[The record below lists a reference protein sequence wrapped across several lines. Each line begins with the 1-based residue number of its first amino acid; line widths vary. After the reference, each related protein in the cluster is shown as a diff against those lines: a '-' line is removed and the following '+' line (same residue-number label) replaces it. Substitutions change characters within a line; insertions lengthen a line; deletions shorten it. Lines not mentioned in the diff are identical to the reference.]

1 VPHVLLVSDDPGT
14 ERQLAAALAA
24 DGFHVETAH
33 DADGAFRRLGNGFDL
48 LLCDFSDPSAGFALC
63 RRIKQESAY
72 RRMPVVVRTSRSDQ
86 EGVRKGLS
94 AGADR
99 VLGPDV
105 ALGEVP
111 TRLRRVL
118 ALRGSAA
125 QQAAGGQADPARL
138 QQELLAALEEMVHLN
153 ERVQSEL
160 TQRKRAEEE
169 ARAAIEA
176 LERERHLVAALMD
189 HVPDAI
195 YFKDLNSR
203 FLRINRS
210 LARRFG
216 LADPADA
223 IGKTDYDFFTEE
235 HARPALEDEQDV
247 IRTGQPV
254 VAREEEEIWP
264 DGRSTWA
271 STTKMPLR
279 DVAGAIIGT
288 FGISRDITR
297 NKQAETELYKAKAAA
312 EASERR
318 SRLIVDTA
326 SDAYIAM
333 DASGAIVD
341 WNRQA
346 EFTFGW
352 SREEAMG
359 RPVAETIIPPRLR
372 GAHSRGLNR
381 FLFDG
386 HGPVLNRRIEVSA
399 IHRDGHEFPVEL
411 TISPIHLA
419 SGYVFSAFLHDISER
434 KHAEADLKQAKN
446 AAEATSRVL
455 DSILKNLADGVVV
468 ADEKGRFLHFNAVA
482 EHILGV
488 GAVEGGVEQ
497 WSDRYGV
504 FLPDGVT
511 PHPPHDLPL
520 ARAMRGEEVRD
531 QEVYIRNAR
540 RPEGAWL
547 SVNGRP
553 LRDETGVSHGGVV
566 VFRDVTE
573 RRRAQE
579 ELRQAKEAA
588 VAASAAK
595 SEFLANMSHEIRT
608 PMNAIIG
615 MAELLADTELAPEQ
629 REYLDMVRKSADA
642 LLGVIND
649 ILDFSKI
656 EAGRLDLEQVD
667 FGLRDALGDTLETLS
682 LRAYQK
688 GLELAYQVTP
698 DVPDPLVGDPGRL
711 RQVVTN
717 LVGNALKFTEE
728 GEVVVEVSRSPE
740 HNGRPD
746 EIALHFAVRDTGIGI
761 PPEKQRAVFEAFTQA
776 DSSTT
781 RKYGGTGLGLAIST
795 RLVHLMGGKIW
806 VESEVGR
813 GSTFHFTARFAP
825 GEKSNRVST
834 QSEAARLRGLRVL
847 VVDDNA
853 TNRRILDETLAHWAM
868 RPHTV
873 DGGATAL
880 VALEQAATADDPF
893 VLVLLDAHMP
903 GMDGFEL
910 ATAIRRSP
918 RFADV
923 TILMLTSGGQPG
935 DAVRSKDLR
944 FAGYLAKPVKQTDLW
959 RALIRAVDAG
969 PAPEPP
975 PQPPSSRPVAT
986 RPLRILLAEDNPM
999 NQKLAVRLLQKHG
1012 HTVTVA
1018 GNGREA
1024 LDALFKDE
1032 SNTPFDVVLMDVQ
1045 MPEMDGLEAA
1055 ALIRD
1060 REKMTGRHIPVIAMT
1075 AHAMKGDED
1084 RCLTAGM
1091 DAYIAKPIK
1100 PDALFAAI
1108 DRAAPATDR
1117 PPEPAACATDRL
1129 DWNEALNR
1137 VRGDTELLRELTVIF
1152 LEELPKWRAALSDG
1166 FDRSDADLVRRTA
1179 HTLKGSLGMF
1189 AAADAYAAAEAIET
1203 AARAETPAL
1212 DRAAMDQLDRELD
1225 AIVTPL
1231 TEFTNGAPP

>member
-1 VPHVLLVSDDPGT
+1 
-14 ERQLAAALAA
+14 
-24 DGFHVETAH
+24 
-33 DADGAFRRLGNGFDL
+33 
-48 LLCDFSDPSAGFALC
+48 
-63 RRIKQESAY
+63 
-72 RRMPVVVRTSRSDQ
+72 
-86 EGVRKGLS
+86 
-94 AGADR
+94 
-99 VLGPDV
+99 
-105 ALGEVP
+105 
-111 TRLRRVL
+111 
-118 ALRGSAA
+118 
-125 QQAAGGQADPARL
+125 
-138 QQELLAALEEMVHLN
+138 
-153 ERVQSEL
+153 
-160 TQRKRAEEE
+160 
-169 ARAAIEA
+169 
-176 LERERHLVAALMD
+176 
-189 HVPDAI
+189 
-195 YFKDLNSR
+195 
-203 FLRINRS
+203 
-210 LARRFG
+210 
-216 LADPADA
+216 
-223 IGKTDYDFFTEE
+223 
-235 HARPALEDEQDV
+235 
-247 IRTGQPV
+247 
-254 VAREEEEIWP
+254 
-264 DGRSTWA
+264 
-271 STTKMPLR
+271 
-279 DVAGAIIGT
+279 
-288 FGISRDITR
+288 
-297 NKQAETELYKAKAAA
+297 
-312 EASERR
+312 
-318 SRLIVDTA
+318 
-326 SDAYIAM
+326 
-333 DASGAIVD
+333 
-341 WNRQA
+341 
-346 EFTFGW
+346 
-352 SREEAMG
+352 
-359 RPVAETIIPPRLR
+359 
-372 GAHSRGLNR
+372 
-381 FLFDG
+381 
-386 HGPVLNRRIEVSA
+386 
-399 IHRDGHEFPVEL
+399 
-411 TISPIHLA
+411 
-419 SGYVFSAFLHDISER
+419 
-434 KHAEADLKQAKN
+434 LKQAKE

-482 EHILGV
+482 ERLLGLGATV
-488 GAVEGGVEQ
+488 GRVDE
-497 WSDRYGV
+497 WSEKYGV

-553 LRDETGVSHGGVV
+553 LRDEAGVSHGGVV

-615 MAELLADTELAPEQ
+615 MAELLADTELALEQ

-667 FGLRDALGDTLETLS
+667 FGLRDTLGDTLETLS

-688 GLELAYQVTP
+688 GLELAYHVTP

-728 GEVVVEVSRSPE
+728 GEVVVEVSRSAE
-740 HNGRPD
+740 HNGRPN

-761 PPEKQRAVFEAFTQA
+761 PLEKQRAVFEAFTQA

-813 GSTFHFTARFAP
+813 GSTFHFTARFGP
-825 GEKSNRVST
+825 GENSLRNST

-847 VVDDNA
+847 IVDDNA

-873 DGGATAL
+873 DGGAAAL
-880 VALEQAATADDPF
+880 VALEQAATFDDPF
-893 VLVLLDAHMP
+893 ALILLDAHMP

-935 DAVRSKDLR
+935 DAIRSKDLR

-959 RALIRAVDAG
+959 RALIRAIDVG
-969 PAPEPP
+969 PVPEPP
-975 PQPPSSRPVAT
+975 PRPPSSRPVTT

-999 NQKLAVRLLQKHG
+999 NQKLAVRLLQKQG
-1012 HTVTVA
+1012 HTVSVA
-1018 GNGREA
+1018 NNGREA
-1024 LDALFKDE
+1024 LEALFTDE
-1032 SNTPFDVVLMDVQ
+1032 SNAPFDVVLMDVQ

-1060 REKMTGRHIPVIAMT
+1060 REKATGRHIPVIAMT

-1084 RCLTAGM
+1084 RCLSAGM

-1100 PDALFAAI
+1100 PEALFAAI
-1108 DRAAPATDR
+1108 ERAVPATDR
-1117 PPEPAACATDRL
+1117 PPEQAVCATDRL
-1129 DWNEALNR
+1129 DWKEALNR
-1137 VRGDTELLRELTVIF
+1137 VRGDSELLRELTVIF
-1152 LEELPKWRAALSDG
+1152 LDELPKWRAAIRDG
-1166 FDRSDADLVRRTA
+1166 FARSDIELIRRTA

-1189 AAADAYAAAEAIET
+1189 AAGDAYAAAEDLENTARAGVTNIET
-1203 AARAETPAL
+1203 TAL
-1212 DRAAMDQLDRELD
+1212 ERLERELQ
-1225 AIVTPL
+1225 AILPPL
-1231 TEFTNGAPP
+1231 NEFVDGAPP

>member
-1 VPHVLLVSDDPGT
+1 VPHVLLVSDVPAT
-14 ERQLAAALAA
+14 EGPLAAALAA
-24 DGFHVETAH
+24 EGFHVETVR
-33 DADGAFRRLGNGFDL
+33 DSDGAFRRLGNGFDL
-48 LLCDFSDPSAGFALC
+48 LLCDLSDPGAGFALC

-72 RRMPVVVRTSRSDQ
+72 RKLPVVVRTSRPDQ

-105 ALGEVP
+105 ALGDVP

-118 ALRGSAA
+118 AMRGSSA
-125 QQAAGGQADPARL
+125 QQPAGGGADPVRL

-160 TQRKRAEEE
+160 VQRKRAEEE
-169 ARAAIEA
+169 ARAAVEA

-195 YFKDLNSR
+195 YFKDLDSR
-203 FLRINRS
+203 FLRLNRS

-216 LADPADA
+216 LADPGDA
-223 IGKTDYDFFTEE
+223 VGKTDFDYFTEE
-235 HARPALEDEQDV
+235 HARPAFEDEQDV
-247 IRTGQPV
+247 IRSGQPI
-254 VAREEEEIWP
+254 VAREEAEVWP
-264 DGRSTWA
+264 DGRTTWA

-279 DVAGAIIGT
+279 DSGGAIIGT

-297 NKQAETELYKAKAAA
+297 NKQSEAELHKAKAAA

-346 EFTFGW
+346 EVTFGW

-372 GAHSRGLNR
+372 GAHTRGLNR

-399 IHRDGHEFPVEL
+399 IHRDGGEFPVEL
-411 TISPIHLA
+411 TISPIRLA

-434 KHAEADLKQAKN
+434 KHAEADLKQAKE

-482 EHILGV
+482 EQLLGV
-488 GAVEGGVEQ
+488 GATESRVDE
-497 WSDRYGV
+497 WSDKYGV

-520 ARAMRGEEVRD
+520 ARAMRGEVVRE
-531 QEVYIRNAR
+531 QEIYIRNAR

-553 LRDETGVSHGGVV
+553 LRDEAGVSHGGVV

-615 MAELLADTELAPEQ
+615 MAELLADTELAAEQ

-688 GLELAYQVTP
+688 GLELAYHVTP
-698 DVPDPLVGDPGRL
+698 EVPDPLVGDPGRL

-717 LVGNALKFTEE
+717 LVGNALKFTEV
-728 GEVVVEVSRSPE
+728 GEVVVEVSGSPE
-740 HNGRPD
+740 HNGRAD
-746 EIALHFAVRDTGIGI
+746 EIVLHFAVRDTGIGI

-795 RLVHLMGGKIW
+795 RLVHLMGGRIW

-813 GSTFHFTARFAP
+813 GSTFHFTARFRT
-825 GEKSNRVST
+825 GETPHRDST
-834 QSEAARLRGLRVL
+834 QSEAARLRGLHVL
-847 VVDDNA
+847 IVDDNA

-868 RPHTV
+868 RPQTV
-873 DGGATAL
+873 DGAESAL
-880 VALEQAATADDPF
+880 SALEQAANAGDPF
-893 VLVLLDAHMP
+893 ALVLLDAHMP
-903 GMDGFEL
+903 DTDGFEL

-918 RFADV
+918 QVAGV
-923 TILMLTSGGQPG
+923 LILMLTSGGQPG
-935 DAVRSKDLR
+935 DAARSKDLG

-959 RALIRAVDAG
+959 RALIRAIDAG
-969 PAPEPP
+969 PAVEPP
-975 PQPPSSRPVAT
+975 PQPPSARTIAT

-1012 HTVTVA
+1012 HSVA
-1018 GNGREA
+1018 VANNGREA
-1024 LDALFKDE
+1024 LDALFTDN
-1032 SNTPFDVVLMDVQ
+1032 SNPPFDVVLMDVQ

-1055 ALIRD
+1055 SLIRE
-1060 REKMTGRHIPVIAMT
+1060 REKATGRRIPVIAMT

-1100 PDALFAAI
+1100 PDTLYAVL
-1108 DRAAPATDR
+1108 DRAVPMLDR
-1117 PPEPAACATDRL
+1117 PAAPVSQPTGRL
-1129 DWNEALNR
+1129 DWKEALNR
-1137 VRGDTELLRELTVIF
+1137 VRGDPGLLRELTVIF
-1152 LEELPKWRAALSDG
+1152 LEELPKWRAAIGDG
-1166 FDRSDADLVRRTA
+1166 FARSDTDLVRRTA

-1189 AAADAYAAAEAIET
+1189 AAADAYEAAETVEN
-1203 AARAETPAL
+1203 AARSGTPIERSAV
-1212 DRAAMDQLDRELD
+1212 DRLDRELD
-1225 AIVTPL
+1225 TILPML
-1231 TEFTNGAPP
+1231 TRFANGEPP